1 MLSGNDTNF
10 HKFDLKEKWGLIT
23 GGAGLLGVEHARAL
37 LQAGANVVL
46 WDIDSEKLEAVK
58 LSLERDFP
66 IQEIKGMCVDIT
78 LEEAVINAQIQL
90 EKQNIHISIL
100 INNAAINPK
109 YELTEGNKNFSRVE
123 NLRIDDWE
131 FQLRVGLTGTFIC
144 SKVFGTLMAERNYGV
159 IVNIASDLS
168 VISPDQRLYKKIG
181 LSPNDQ
187 QVKPITY
194 SVIKSGLIGLTKYLA
209 TYWCESGVR
218 VNAIRPGFFPTEWN
232 RKNFITPERD
242 AAILNHTPMGRFGE
256 TNELIGAAI
265 YLASAASNF
274 VTGSELIVDGGFS
287 AMTI

>member
-1 MLSGNDTNF
+1 MLNGTDANF
-10 HKFDLKEKWGLIT
+10 QKFDLKEQWGLIT
-23 GGAGLLGVEHARAL
+23 GGAGLLGVEHAKAL

-58 LSLERDFP
+58 LSLKKDFP
-66 IQEIKGMCVDIT
+66 IQEIKGMCIDIT
-78 LEEAVINAQIQL
+78 LEDAVINAQIQL

-109 YELTEGNKNFSRVE
+109 YEVTEDKKNFSRVE

-144 SKVFGTLMAERNYGV
+144 SKVFGTLMAQQNYGV

-187 QVKPITY
+187 HVKPITY

-218 VNAIRPGFFPTEWN
+218 VNALSPGGIYANQEEDFVEKLSMKIPLGRMASKDEYQS
-232 RKNFITPERD
+232 
-242 AAILNHTPMGRFGE
+242 AIQFLCSN
-256 TNELIGAAI
+256 
-265 YLASAASNF
+265 ASSYM
-274 VTGSELIVDGGFS
+274 TGHNLVIDGGR
-287 AMTI
+287 TIW